1 MLDGIGNIIGDWLDG
16 LGNLIGDKVGDLSE
30 LLSSIVG
37 LIPRGIVFIRSLLT
51 PITTFIEEIF
61 GSSFLLFGTSAIF
74 LAVLGFIV
82 ALGIR
87 RGVVK

>member
-1 MLDGIGNIIGDWLDG
+1 MLHGLLNTIGDWLDG
-16 LGNLIGDKVGDLSE
+16 FRNLIGDKVGNLSE
-30 LLSSIVG
+30 LLSSIIG

-51 PITTFIEEIF
+51 PITSFIEEIF
-61 GSSFLLFGTSAIF
+61 GSSFLIFGTSAIF

>member
-1 MLDGIGNIIGDWLDG
+1 MLDGLGNLIGDWLDG
-16 LGNLIGDKVGDLSE
+16 LGNLIGDKFGDLSE

-51 PITTFIEEIF
+51 PITTFIEQIF

-87 RGVVK
+87 RGVTK